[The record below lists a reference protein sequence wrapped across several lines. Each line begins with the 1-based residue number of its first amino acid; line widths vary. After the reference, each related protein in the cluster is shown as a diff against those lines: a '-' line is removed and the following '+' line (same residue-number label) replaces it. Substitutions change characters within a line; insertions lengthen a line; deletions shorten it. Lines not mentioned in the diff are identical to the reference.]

1 MTVAR
6 TSIFAFFVLLLAIGA
21 PPPSVAQGESPEQS
35 GRTAFSKEDYEGAV
49 MYFTL
54 AIEEESEQST
64 RSKAQRADLYFM
76 RGNSFFM
83 MQKSKNAVADF
94 TKAFEL
100 MEKKDDDPLN
110 RAARAL
116 VLNLRS
122 QSLLDLDLAGSALK
136 DIDYAIELAPQ
147 VSAYRRQRALNLYA
161 MDKLTE
167 ALADL
172 NVAIGT
178 VSKDSFL
185 YAFRGHIYNELGKTD
200 LAKRDFETAS
210 KMDKAGADLVKQFT
224 QAKAKERKNQDEET
238 KSGKK

>member
-1 MTVAR
+1 MTTTRKSITRSILALFVVA
-6 TSIFAFFVLLLAIGA
+6 LLAAVGA
-21 PPPSVAQGESPEQS
+21 SSHAQTESPEQS
-35 GRTAFSKEDYEGAV
+35 GRVAFSKEDYEGAA
-49 MYFTL
+49 MYFAL
-54 AIEEESEQST
+54 AIEEDSEKPT
-64 RSKAQRADLYFM
+64 LTKAQRADLFFM

-83 MQKSKNAVADF
+83 LKQSEAAVEDF
-94 TKAFEL
+94 AQALAL

-136 DIDYAIELAPQ
+136 DIDYAIELAPH

-185 YAFRGHIYNELGKTD
+185 YAFRGHIYNELGKSD
-200 LAKRDFETAS
+200 LAKRDFATAS
-210 KMDKAGADLVKQFT
+210 KMDKAGADLVRQFS
-224 QAKAKERKNQDEET
+224 KAT
-238 KSGKK
+238 SKSGKK

>member
-1 MTVAR
+1 MTKFLATLLV
-6 TSIFAFFVLLLAIGA
+6 ILLALAGT
-21 PPPSVAQGESPEQS
+21 PSIAQTESPEQS
-35 GRTAFSKEDYEGAV
+35 GRVAFSKEDYEGAAL
-49 MYFTL
+49 YFAL
-54 AIEEESEQST
+54 AIEEDTEKPT
-64 RSKAQRADLYFM
+64 RTKAQRADLFFM

-83 MQKSKNAVADF
+83 LKKSAEAVEDF

-136 DIDYAIELAPQ
+136 DIDYAIELAPHIG
-147 VSAYRRQRALNLYA
+147 AYRRQRALNLYA
-161 MDKLTE
+161 IDKLPE
-167 ALADL
+167 ALNDL

-200 LAKRDFETAS
+200 LAKRDFDTAS
-210 KMDKAGADLVKQFT
+210 KMDKAGADLVKQFSQGKGAAPDKT
-224 QAKAKERKNQDEET
+224 QEKAKS
-238 KSGKK
+238 SGKK

>member
-1 MTVAR
+1 MTAAR
-6 TSIFAFFVLLLAIGA
+6 TSILAMLVALLLAATGA
-21 PPPSVAQGESPEQS
+21 PLHAQTESSEHS
-35 GRTAFSKEDYEGAV
+35 GRTAFSKQDYEGAAL
-49 MYFTL
+49 YFAL
-54 AIEEESEQST
+54 AIEEDNEQPT
-64 RSKAQRADLYFM
+64 RTKAQRADLFFM

-83 MQKSKNAVADF
+83 LKKSAEAVDDF

-100 MEKKDDDPLN
+100 MEKKDDDPSN

-122 QSLLDLDLAGSALK
+122 QSLLDLDRAGSALK
-136 DIDYAIELAPQ
+136 DIDYAIELAPHI
-147 VSAYRRQRALNLYA
+147 SAYRRQRALNLYTI
-161 MDKLTE
+161 DKLPE

-185 YAFRGHIYNELGKTD
+185 YAFRGHIYNELGKED
-200 LAKRDFETAS
+200 LAKRDFDTAA

-224 QAKAKERKNQDEET
+224 KG
-238 KSGKK
+238 KSKGGKK